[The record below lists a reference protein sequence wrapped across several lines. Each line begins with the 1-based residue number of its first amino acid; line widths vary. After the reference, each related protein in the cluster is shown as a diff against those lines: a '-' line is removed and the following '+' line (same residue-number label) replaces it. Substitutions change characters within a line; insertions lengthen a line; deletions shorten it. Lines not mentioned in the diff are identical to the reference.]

1 MRNET
6 LLPAGIVQQLK
17 ALPETG
23 VGYHV
28 VNLTMKDGTV
38 LTHILVVDS
47 SIAFLDI
54 DMNPLEI
61 AEVELAKKAKRDR

>member
-1 MRNET
+1 MRRET
-6 LLPAGIVQQLK
+6 LLPGEIMQQLR

-23 VGYHV
+23 VGYQV

-47 SIAFLDI
+47 SIAFLEEDT
-54 DMNPLEI
+54 NALEI
-61 AEVELAKKAKRDR
+61 AQVELAKKVKRGR